1 MRLMVLMADG
11 QSRVLHSC
19 PLPEEILSSKFFLV
33 TRAVQVRPEPLIK
46 DNWNLVRCFGARRI
60 LPVKVGRRSLAAQAT
75 GLGCPFFFFFFFFFE
90 AVGCG
95 LAVAALVEEKSTTDG
110 VGGAVCSG
118 FGEVAL
124 GTGYAEAGVEGLA

>member
-1 MRLMVLMADG
+1 MRLIVWMADG
-11 QSRVLHSC
+11 QSRVLHRC

-46 DNWNLVRCFGARRI
+46 DNWKLVRCFGARRI
-60 LPVKVGRRSLAAQAT
+60 LPVKVGRRSLAGQAT
-75 GLGCPFFFFFFFFFE
+75 GLGCPFFFFE

-110 VGGAVCSG
+110 AGGAVRSG
-118 FGEVAL
+118 FSEVAL